1 MIFFDAFGNSNIE
14 KFSENPQSESK
25 PDNKS
30 DQIRKMLEEGAVIK
44 PLDSSRD
51 YLALVGNIATSGIMK
66 AKDFIKEDGSSIKE
80 VTLIPKNLKVSDGE
94 LEVNGKFTTNGE
106 FIVKTGD
113 KVVHSVDKEGNLNVQ
128 GSLLVNKNIKAN
140 KSMIGNDPNGFVE
153 LRGGTPYIDF
163 SHHETQGDFDNRI
176 ILQNKELSVTGNM
189 NIRGKLNTPLVQ
201 VGNHNIPHPD
211 NADGAIYRADG
222 QVQIATDDLVR
233 VRHIGTKQT
242 GIQLDARPGTGDMS
256 NPNGQMKITRQGIM
270 FGGPNGAGKEGNSA
284 QISAGRHVA
293 NSLNIVGMSSN
304 NNAGTRRVD
313 VWSENGMHVRSNQG
327 LKVHGHG
334 RETSYG
340 SVNNGWSHMS
350 TTAPQFFMNKPLQ
363 VNGGVS
369 SYHNKPL
376 HMPHGANII
385 NRTTINDQ
393 ATHIPLVVQSKHDS
407 HVQLLAHNKPA
418 ESVYLI
424 NRNGGHFRL
433 HSHGVGDTLH
443 VNRDG
448 HTFINS
454 RNNNT
459 PLHLQTTQDAH
470 IRLTAHNK
478 PAESVYLINR
488 NGGHFRVHSHGVGD
502 TLHVNRDG
510 HTFINSRGNHIPLHV
525 QSANDAHIRITGR
538 NNGNLS
544 TYLIN
549 RNGGNFMVH
558 QHGVGDAF
566 QVLRDGRVRINHNT
580 AHLPNADNYSMEI
593 FTPQQ
598 DRVKET
604 SLRFHQG
611 GRYWH
616 QLRADNTGF
625 KMTTGNS
632 GALSNLQVNS
642 LISRN
647 GVSLMLDTRKQN
659 LVPSAYRARGKAI
672 GGGIKIDEFK
682 ENSAIQLPTGYGS
695 YCYLVTIV
703 PWADTS
709 GGTVKQIA
717 YTDHSIFYRTGTA
730 DDAKW
735 NNWRLNNETIIR

>member
-1 MIFFDAFGNSNIE
+1 MVFFEIFQYNKEG
-14 KFSENPQSESK
+14 FSETSK
-25 PDNKS
+25 KPENEKS
-30 DQIRKMLEEGAVIK
+30 DAEKSEQLRKMLETVDHKVDFTNAEDYNK
-44 PLDSSRD
+44 D

-66 AKDFIKEDGSSIKE
+66 AKDFVKEDGSSVKE
-80 VTLIPKNLKVSDGE
+80 ISLFPRNLKISDGH
-94 LEVNGKFTTNGE
+94 LEVNGKFTANGE
-106 FIVKTGD
+106 FVVKNGD
-113 KVVHSVDKEGNLNVQ
+113 KVVHSVDK
-128 GSLLVNKNIKAN
+128 
-140 KSMIGNDPNGFVE
+140 D
-153 LRGGTPYIDF
+153 
-163 SHHETQGDFDNRI
+163 
-176 ILQNKELSVTGNM
+176 GNM
-189 NIRGKLNTPLVQ
+189 NIQGHLNTPIVR
-201 VGNHNIPHPD
+201 VGNHNITHPD
-211 NADGAIYRADG
+211 NVDGAFYRADG

-233 VRHIGTKQT
+233 VRHIGSKQT
-242 GIQLDARPGTGDMS
+242 GIQLDARPGTGDMAT
-256 NPNGQMKITRQGIM
+256 PNGQMKITRQGIM
-270 FGGPNGAGKEGNSA
+270 FGGPNGAGKEVNSA

-313 VWSENGMHVRSNQG
+313 VWSENGMHVRSNHG

-334 RETSYG
+334 KETSYG
-340 SVNNGWSHMS
+340 SLNAGWSHMS
-350 TTAPQFFMNKPLQ
+350 TTAPQFYMNKSLQ

-369 SYHNKPL
+369 TYHNKPL
-376 HMPHGANII
+376 HMPHGANIT

-393 ATHIPLVVQSKHDS
+393 ATHIPLVVQSKQDS
-407 HVQLLAHNKPA
+407 HIQLL
-418 ESVYLI
+418 
-424 NRNGGHFRL
+424 
-433 HSHGVGDTLH
+433 
-443 VNRDG
+443 
-448 HTFINS
+448 
-454 RNNNT
+454 
-459 PLHLQTTQDAH
+459 
-470 IRLTAHNK
+470 AHNK

-525 QSANDAHIRITGR
+525 QSANDAHIRLTGR

-566 QVLRDGRVRINHNT
+566 QVLRDGRARINHNT
-580 AHLPNADNYSMEI
+580 AHLPNANNYSMEI

-604 SLRFHQG
+604 SIRFHQG
-611 GRYWH
+611 NRYWH

-647 GVSLMLDTRKQN
+647 GVSLMADTRNDN
-659 LVPSAYRARGKAI
+659 LIPSAYRARAKAI
-672 GGGIKIDEFK
+672 GGGIKIEEFK
-682 ENSAIQLPTGYGS
+682 FNNKIDLPDKHGT

-703 PWADTS
+703 PWSDTS
-709 GGTVKQIA
+709 GGTIKQIA
-717 YTDHSIFYRTGTA
+717 YADNSTFIRSSTDNDT
-730 DDAKW
+730 KW
-735 NNWRLNNETIIR
+735 GNWRINNETIIT

>member
-1 MIFFDAFGNSNIE
+1 MFFDAFGNSNIE
-14 KFSENPQSESK
+14 KFTESK
-25 PDNKS
+25 TDDKT
-30 DQIRKMLEEGAVIK
+30 DQIKKMLEEGALIK
-44 PLDSSRD
+44 PLDGARD

-80 VTLIPKNLKVSDGE
+80 ITMIPKNLKISDGE
-94 LEVNGKFTTNGE
+94 LEVNGRFTTNGE
-106 FIVKTGD
+106 FVVKNGD
-113 KVVHSVDKEGNLNVQ
+113 KTIHNVDKEGNVNVNGNININDGHFSIKSGDQ
-128 GSLLVNKNIKAN
+128 EVHRVDKEGNMLVHKNIKVN

-176 ILQNKELSVTGNM
+176 ILQNKELNVTGNM
-189 NIRGKLNTPLVQ
+189 NVRGHLNTPLVR
-201 VGNHNIPHPD
+201 VGTHNIAHPD
-211 NADGAIYRADG
+211 NVDGAFYRADG

-233 VRHIGTKQT
+233 VRHIGSKQT
-242 GIQLDARPGTGDMS
+242 GIQLDARPGHGDMAT
-256 NPNGQMKITRQGIM
+256 PNGQMKITRQGIM
-270 FGGPNGAGKEGNSA
+270 FGGPNGAGREVNSA

-304 NNAGTRRVD
+304 NSAATRRVD

-340 SVNNGWSHMS
+340 SVNSGWSHML
-350 TTAPQFFMNKPLQ
+350 TTAPQFYMDKPLQ

-369 SYHNKPL
+369 TYHNRPL
-376 HMPHGANII
+376 NMPHGANIT

-393 ATHIPLVVQSKHDS
+393 ATHIPLVVQSRHDS
-407 HVQLLAHNKPA
+407 HIQLVPHNKPA

-454 RNNNT
+454 RNN
-459 PLHLQTTQDAH
+459 
-470 IRLTAHNK
+470 
-478 PAESVYLINR
+478 
-488 NGGHFRVHSHGVGD
+488 
-502 TLHVNRDG
+502 
-510 HTFINSRGNHIPLHV
+510 HIPLHV
-525 QSANDAHIRITGR
+525 QSAQDAHIRLTGR

-549 RNGGNFMVH
+549 RNGGNFAIH
-558 QHGVGDAF
+558 QHGVGDVF
-566 QVLRDGRVRINHNT
+566 NIHRNGRVHIHNT
-580 AHLPNADNYSMEI
+580 TGHLPNVNDYSMEI

-616 QLRADNTGF
+616 QLRADNNGF
-625 KMTTGNS
+625 RMTD
-632 GALSNLQVNS
+632 GA
-642 LISRN
+642 
-647 GVSLMLDTRKQN
+647 
-659 LVPSAYRARGKAI
+659 
-672 GGGIKIDEFK
+672 GGGLSKLTVGQLCVGNTCINQNQLQSLLGLRPITIKSD
-682 ENSAIQLPTGYGS
+682 
-695 YCYLVTIV
+695 
-703 PWADTS
+703 
-709 GGTVKQIA
+709 
-717 YTDHSIFYRTGTA
+717 RTGR
-730 DDAKW
+730 
-735 NNWRLNNETIIR
+735 RLQDTNRNAVFENTNRGAWEQFRIEPM